1 MSHEAAPISY
11 GELVKELGALCAAN
25 RTGTM
30 FIATTDNQSARIGL
44 RDGQIVSVVF
54 RTRRG
59 LEAADHLRKITGG
72 RFSFSEAVVDRVSS
86 DNLPPTPALLG
97 LLAGEASPLPP
108 SLPRAPSASPARP
121 PSSPPVPPS
130 SSPAPAA
137 GRAALSRAQSIIE
150 AELTEFV
157 GPIAAV
163 LCREH
168 IARAER
174 TGTPFDWPGLVEA
187 IGREIGD
194 RVKEERFKQRVLARL
209 RER

>member
-1 MSHEAAPISY
+1 VSPEAAPISY

-44 RDGQIVSVVF
+44 RKGEIVSVVF

-72 RFSFSEAVVDRVSS
+72 RFSFSKTIVDRESS
-86 DNLPPTPALLG
+86 DDLPPTSALLA

-108 SLPRAPSASPARP
+108 SHPPGPPPSASRPATP
-121 PSSPPVPPS
+121 A
-130 SSPAPAA
+130 APAA
-137 GRAALSRAQSIIE
+137 TSAATPAALSRAQSTIE
-150 AELTEFV
+150 AELMEFV
-157 GPIAAV
+157 GPIASV

-168 IARAER
+168 IARAASA
-174 TGTPFDWPGLVEA
+174 GPPFDWTALVDA
-187 IGREIGD
+187 IAREIGD
-194 RVKEERFKQRVLARL
+194 GAKEERFKQQVLARL
-209 RER
+209 RDR

>member
-1 MSHEAAPISY
+1 MSPEAAPISY

-44 RDGQIVSVVF
+44 RKGEIVSVVF

-72 RFSFSEAVVDRVSS
+72 RFSFSKTIVDRESS
-86 DNLPPTPALLG
+86 DDLPPTSALLA

-108 SLPRAPSASPARP
+108 SHPPGPPPSASRPATP
-121 PSSPPVPPS
+121 A
-130 SSPAPAA
+130 APAVTSA
-137 GRAALSRAQSIIE
+137 ATPAALSRAQSTIE
-150 AELTEFV
+150 AELMEFV
-157 GPIAAV
+157 GPIASV

-168 IARAER
+168 IARAASA
-174 TGTPFDWPGLVEA
+174 GPPFDWTALVDA
-187 IGREIGD
+187 IAREIGD
-194 RVKEERFKQRVLARL
+194 GAKEERFKQQVLARL
-209 RER
+209 RDR

>member
-1 MSHEAAPISY
+1 MSPEAAPISY

-59 LEAADHLRKITGG
+59 LEAADHLRKIAGG
-72 RFSFSEAVVDRVSS
+72 RFSFSDAVVDRVSS
-86 DNLPPTPALLG
+86 DDLPPTPALLA
-97 LLAGEASPLPP
+97 LLAGEASSLPP
-108 SLPRAPSASPARP
+108 SLPGAPPPSPARP
-121 PSSPPVPPS
+121 APSPTVGAS
-130 SSPAPAA
+130 SSPTPAA
-137 GRAALSRAQSIIE
+137 GRATLSRAQSIIE

-168 IARAER
+168 IARADR
-174 TGTPFDWPGLVEA
+174 SGPPFDWPSLVEA

-194 RVKEERFKQRVLARL
+194 RAKEERFKQQVLARL

>member
-1 MSHEAAPISY
+1 VSPEAAPISY

-44 RDGQIVSVVF
+44 RKGEIVSVVF

-72 RFSFSEAVVDRVSS
+72 RFSFSKTIVDRESS
-86 DNLPPTPALLG
+86 DDLPPTSALLA

-108 SLPRAPSASPARP
+108 SHPPGPPPSASRPATP
-121 PSSPPVPPS
+121 A
-130 SSPAPAA
+130 APAVTSA
-137 GRAALSRAQSIIE
+137 ATPAALSRAQSTIE
-150 AELTEFV
+150 AELMEFV
-157 GPIAAV
+157 GPIASV

-168 IARAER
+168 IARAASA
-174 TGTPFDWPGLVEA
+174 GPPFDWTALVDA
-187 IGREIGD
+187 IAREIGD
-194 RVKEERFKQRVLARL
+194 GAKEERFKQQVLARL
-209 RER
+209 RDR

>member
-1 MSHEAAPISY
+1 VSPEAAPISY

-44 RDGQIVSVVF
+44 REGEIVSVVF

-72 RFSFSEAVVDRVSS
+72 RFSFSKTIVDRESS
-86 DNLPPTPALLG
+86 DDLPPTSALLA

-108 SLPRAPSASPARP
+108 SHPPGPPPSASRPATP
-121 PSSPPVPPS
+121 A
-130 SSPAPAA
+130 APAVTSA
-137 GRAALSRAQSIIE
+137 ATPAALSRAQSTIE
-150 AELTEFV
+150 AELMEFV
-157 GPIAAV
+157 GPIASV

-168 IARAER
+168 IARAASA
-174 TGTPFDWPGLVEA
+174 GPPFDWTALVDA
-187 IGREIGD
+187 IAREIGD
-194 RVKEERFKQRVLARL
+194 GAKEERFKQQVLARL
-209 RER
+209 RDR